1 MDIEQF
7 NVCIFAWYN
16 ESVLLI
22 LFAKKRYDLIINL
35 EKKNPLIF
43 CDS

>member
-1 MDIEQF
+1 MDTEQF

-22 LFAKKRYDLIINL
+22 LFANKRYDLIINP
-35 EKKNPLIF
+35 ERKKPLIF